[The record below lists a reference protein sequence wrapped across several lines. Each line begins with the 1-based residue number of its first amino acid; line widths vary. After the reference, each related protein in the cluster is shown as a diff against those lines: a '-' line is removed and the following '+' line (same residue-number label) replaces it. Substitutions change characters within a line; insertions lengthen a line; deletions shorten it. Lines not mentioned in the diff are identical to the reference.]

1 MRSFPLE
8 FELKKEVLFYP
19 ARPDTPVG
27 DILEI
32 GPGRGDFM
40 LNVAEQCPDK
50 KIVAIDLD
58 KRRYYKL
65 GPRIERNGLTNV
77 LLMQGHAQ
85 VVLPRVF
92 PPDTFEKVYVLFP
105 DPWPKRRHIPHRLMS
120 VEFMTILAGLLKVG
134 GELYCATDF
143 WPYASWVAD
152 NAGEIPILQSL
163 GAPYFAAASEIP
175 LYNAT
180 YYEKKWRDDGRA
192 IYYMRYRRILA

>member
-19 ARPDTPVG
+19 ARPDTPSG

-40 LNVAEQCPDK
+40 LNAAEKCPDK

-58 KRRYYKL
+58 KGRYYKL
-65 GPRIERNGLTNV
+65 IPRIERKGLTNV
-77 LLMQGHAQ
+77 LLMQGNAR
-85 VVLPRVF
+85 VVLPTIFRSE
-92 PPDTFEKVYVLFP
+92 TFEKAYVLFP

-120 VEFMTILAGLLKVG
+120 IEFMTILAGLLKVG

-152 NAGEIPILQSL
+152 NAGQIPILQSL
-163 GAPYFAAASEIP
+163 GAPYFAAADEIS

-192 IYYMRYRRILA
+192 IYYLRYRRR